1 MQDNIF
7 NRKRLQFSIEK
18 GKKMTKL
25 WWEDQPHKMY
35 VFTEEDIMVVLKLL
49 DKVRNRDKNDEFER
63 VINRILI
70 QRLP

>member
-1 MQDNIF
+1 
-7 NRKRLQFSIEK
+7 
-18 GKKMTKL
+18 MTKL

-63 VINRILI
+63 VLNRILI